1 MGKVGKIIFFSD
13 QFNIDRKVL
22 AKNGIF
28 NPMLNLDTHLFID
41 PLLLKSSKHSI
52 IREQGLAEY
61 NEFFSNIIRL
71 LPKSKHPGDF
81 VWNVVKS
88 KFPQKE
94 IGGTCLGYGT
104 NSISGKGISDVILTS
119 LLDTAK
125 QIIDIGITDEN
136 RSFVLYF
143 LFDINLEI
151 IVGYEKIA
159 IVDKSDIVGVSKL

>member
-81 VWNVVKS
+81 VWNVV
-88 KFPQKE
+88 
-94 IGGTCLGYGT
+94 
-104 NSISGKGISDVILTS
+104 
-119 LLDTAK
+119 
-125 QIIDIGITDEN
+125 
-136 RSFVLYF
+136 
-143 LFDINLEI
+143 
-151 IVGYEKIA
+151 
-159 IVDKSDIVGVSKL
+159 